1 MKSRADLKHA
11 QCCVIKIGSAVLTD
25 NGQGLNRSAINHWV
39 AQVSEL
45 KARGMNVILVSSG
58 SVAEGMVRLGWSVRP
73 HALHELQAAAS
84 VGQMGL
90 IQAYEQSF
98 QAEGYKTAQVLLTH
112 DDLANR
118 TRYLNARATIKTL
131 LDMSVV
137 PIINEN
143 DVVANEELRV
153 GDNDTLAAI
162 IANLMSADLLMIL
175 TDQDGFFD
183 SDPRANSLAVL
194 FNEVKVDDELLDKA
208 ASGGV
213 GALGRGGMQTKLTAA
228 RIASRSGAATL
239 IVPGLKPDVI
249 LKVIDG
255 VEPIGTLL
263 IPNDA
268 PVSARKRWLRAH
280 LDVKGQVVLDQ
291 GAVEAIKKSGVSLL
305 PIGVLSVNGDFD
317 RGELVACLDENG
329 RELARGLVNY
339 SAVDINKIK
348 RSNSMEIER
357 LLGYVNES
365 EIIHR
370 DNLVLI

>member
-1 MKSRADLKHA
+1 MRSRADLKRA
-11 QCCVIKIGSAVLTD
+11 KCCVIKIGSAVLTD
-25 NGQGLNRSAINHWV
+25 NGQGLNRVAINKWV
-39 AQVSEL
+39 AQISEL
-45 KARGMNVILVSSG
+45 KSRGIDVIIVSSG

-73 HALHELQAAAS
+73 HALQELQAAAS

-98 QAEGYKTAQVLLTH
+98 QSEGYKTAQVLLTH

-131 LDMSVV
+131 LDLSVV

-183 SDPRANSLAVL
+183 SDPRANSAAKLL
-194 FNEVKVDDELLDKA
+194 NEVSVDDESLDLA
-208 ASGGV
+208 AGGGA

-228 RIASRSGAATL
+228 RIASRSGTAT
-239 IVPGLKPDVI
+239 IIAPGLKEGVI
-249 LKVIDG
+249 LNVIGGD
-255 VEPIGTLL
+255 EAIGTLL
-263 IPNDA
+263 IPNEA
-268 PVSARKRWLRAH
+268 PVSARKRWLTAH
-280 LDVKGQVVLDQ
+280 LDVKGQVILDS
-291 GAVEAIKKSGVSLL
+291 GAAQAIKKSGVSLL
-305 PIGVLSVNGDFD
+305 PIGVISVKGSFD
-317 RGELVACLDENG
+317 RGELVVCVNEEG
-329 RELARGLVNY
+329 KELARGLVNY
-339 SAVDINKIK
+339 SSTDIDKIK
-348 RSNSMEIER
+348 QNKSSEIER
-357 LLGYVNES
+357 LIGFVGES

-370 DNLVLI
+370 DNLVLA